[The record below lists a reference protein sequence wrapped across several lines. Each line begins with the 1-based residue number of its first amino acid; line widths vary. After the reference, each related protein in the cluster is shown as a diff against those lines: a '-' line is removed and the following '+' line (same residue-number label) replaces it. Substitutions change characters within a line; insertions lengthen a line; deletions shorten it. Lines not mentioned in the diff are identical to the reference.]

1 MFPDSCESPEKAVSG
16 GGVTSSEG
24 WVGLERGERRDTV
37 ISYQESW
44 RRSSQSPPSSLQG
57 AA

>member
-1 MFPDSCESPEKAVSG
+1 MFPVSCESPVKAVSG

-37 ISYQESW
+37 I
-44 RRSSQSPPSSLQG
+44 RRAGGDHPSPPSSLQG